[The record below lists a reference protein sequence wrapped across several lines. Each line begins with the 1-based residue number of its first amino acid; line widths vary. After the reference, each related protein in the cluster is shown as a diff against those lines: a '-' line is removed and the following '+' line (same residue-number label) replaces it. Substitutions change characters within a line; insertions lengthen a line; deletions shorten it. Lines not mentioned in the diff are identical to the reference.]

1 MGIKSFNP
9 YTPSR
14 RHMTVVDRTELSTAA
29 PEKSLTVSLKKN
41 AGRNAQ
47 GKITVR
53 HRGGGSKRKYRIIDF
68 KRNKD
73 GVPATVKSIEYDP
86 NRTANIALI
95 AYADGQKAY
104 ILAPE
109 GLKVGQKVMNGAD
122 AEIAVGNCLPLE
134 NIPVGTQIH
143 NIELMPGKGGQ
154 LVRAAGN
161 SAQLMAKE
169 GKYATLRLPSGEMRM
184 VPIGARATIGVIG
197 NGEHALVNIGK
208 AGRKRNM
215 GIRPTVRG
223 SVMNPNDHP
232 HGGGEGKTSVERPGP
247 CTPWGKPALGLKTR
261 KKNNKSNKMIV
272 RRRDGK
278 ALAK

>member
-1 MGIKSFNP
+1 MGIKVYGP

-14 RHMTVVDRTELSTAA
+14 RHMTSVDNSEITKST
-29 PEKSLTVSLKKN
+29 PEKSLVVSLKKN
-41 AGRNAQ
+41 AGRNNQ

-53 HRGGGSKRKYRIIDF
+53 HRGGGSRRKYRIIDF
-68 KRNKD
+68 KRKKD
-73 GVPATVKSIEYDP
+73 DIHATVIGIEYDP

-95 AYADGQKAY
+95 CYEDGEKAY
-104 ILAPE
+104 ILAPQ
-109 GLKVGQKVMNGAD
+109 GLQVGMKVMNGEN
-122 AEIAVGNCLPLE
+122 AEVKVGNCLPLSQ
-134 NIPVGTQIH
+134 IPVGTQVH
-143 NIELMPGKGGQ
+143 NIELHPGKGGQ
-154 LVRAAGN
+154 MVRSAGN

-184 VPIGARATIGVIG
+184 VPIICRASIGVIG
-197 NGEHALVNIGK
+197 NAEHNLVNIGK

-232 HGGGEGKTSVERPGP
+232 HGGGEGKTGIGRPGP

-261 KKNNKSNKMIV
+261 KKNKQSNKLIV

-278 ALAK
+278 TIK